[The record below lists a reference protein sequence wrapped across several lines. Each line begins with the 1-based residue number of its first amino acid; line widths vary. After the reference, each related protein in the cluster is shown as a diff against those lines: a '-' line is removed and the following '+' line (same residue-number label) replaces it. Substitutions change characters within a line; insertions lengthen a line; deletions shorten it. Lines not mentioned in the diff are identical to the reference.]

1 MLVWKDACKCTDE
14 NRILHT
20 LLVKHYNDLL
30 ERQSSER
37 GKDEVS
43 YFYVGDVF
51 RIHLGTKYADFQ
63 EKIFVE
69 ISVKMFQTLHKKWL
83 SPQCAGGTAGSVC
96 ALNDTKKDHIIY
108 CK

>member
-1 MLVWKDACKCTDE
+1 MYRREQNFTHPIK
-14 NRILHT
+14 
-20 LLVKHYNDLL
+20 VKHYNDLL
-30 ERQSSER
+30 DRQSSELS
-37 GKDEVS
+37 KDEVS
-43 YFYVGDVF
+43 YFYVGEVF
-51 RIHLGTKYADFQ
+51 CIHLGTKYADFQ